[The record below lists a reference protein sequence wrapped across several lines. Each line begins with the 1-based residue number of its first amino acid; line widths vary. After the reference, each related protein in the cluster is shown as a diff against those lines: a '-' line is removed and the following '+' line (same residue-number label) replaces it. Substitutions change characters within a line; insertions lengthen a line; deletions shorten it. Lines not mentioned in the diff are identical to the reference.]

1 MNGRPGIIRVR
12 GGAGPNRLAA
22 TAARLARVS
31 VLVGALAVLVP
42 AQIAWG
48 QSGQATIYRDTWGV
62 PHIYA
67 DREDEGYYAFGYVAA
82 EDEGEFLGRIVLAAR
97 GTAAAA
103 FGPEMVESDYT
114 SRLWRHHAE
123 ARVGLTRLS
132 PELRRNYER
141 WAQGFNR
148 YVADHRAAVP
158 AWMPTVTATDLVAV
172 SRWLLWL
179 AYQAGDGLAKCR
191 ASGVQLSAAAED
203 GLANRA
209 VAASNEWVLAPWRT
223 AGGNT
228 IVLSDPH
235 GEVDG
240 QFVFEVRLHAG
251 RLSFAGFTVAAMP
264 LLVQT
269 RRVSWGMTTGA
280 PSVADCYEVTL
291 EPGRSDRYRYDGALQ
306 RLIEEPVRIEVKG
319 AGPVRRTLSYTR
331 HNGILSPVVGRKDG
345 KVWVVS
351 TSYMD
356 RAGDFDEEVYRMV
369 LARNVAELKEAMR
382 LQGMFPQ
389 NVMAGDVDGATFYVR
404 AGRTPRRPSGVNWR
418 RALDGNTART
428 AWLGIHPFEDLV
440 QIENPS
446 TGYMQNNNIGPDRMF
461 EGSPMT
467 PDRYPDYIYNDR
479 EGRTNSRG
487 RRAVEVLSSAVRF
500 TVDDAIELALDE
512 KWIDTEQWREALRRS
527 VAADPDRLRRLSPA
541 ARQLADG
548 LLRFDGH
555 ARAESKA
562 ALGYWYWRTTL
573 LEQAG
578 AAGTRAVLEAGGRP
592 DQPLEAG
599 VADRVVAALEGAV
612 ARMAK
617 EGRTDARLGDV
628 FRIGRPGAPSYPLGG
643 VALATDDRRH
653 CESLASWDLLCVH
666 TQRAFTAVAPD
677 SSGHRMV
684 QIGSRLLRLT
694 VFSDPIQSFT
704 LHNFGQTSRAGSPHR
719 DDQARLTSER
729 RLKPVLFEKAD
740 LLPHVTSQTTLD
752 VPP

>member
-1 MNGRPGIIRVR
+1 MANV
-12 GGAGPNRLAA
+12 GAWSVLLVSLAA
-22 TAARLARVS
+22 LAPGRTA
-31 VLVGALAVLVP
+31 VGQP
-42 AQIAWG
+42 G
-48 QSGQATIYRDTWGV
+48 RATVYRDTWGV

-67 DREDEGYYAFGYVAA
+67 DREEDGYYAFGYVAA
-82 EDEGEFLGRIVLAAR
+82 EDEGEFLGRIALMAR

-103 FGPEMVESDYT
+103 FGPDAVDSDYT

-123 ARVGLTRLS
+123 ARLGLARLS

-148 YVADHRAAVP
+148 FVADHPKAVP
-158 AWMPTVTATDLVAV
+158 AWMPVLTSTDLVAV

-179 AYQAGDGLAKCR
+179 AYQAGDGLGKCR
-191 ASGVQLSAAAED
+191 ASGVRLSAATEA

-251 RLSFAGFTVAAMP
+251 DLEFAGFTVAAMP

-291 EPGRSDRYRYDGALQ
+291 EPGRQDRFRYDGALQ
-306 RLIEEPVRIEVKG
+306 RLVEERVRIEVKG
-319 AGPVRRTLSYTR
+319 ASPVNRTLTYTR

-369 LARNVAELKEAMR
+369 RARNVAEVKEAMR
-382 LQGMFPQ
+382 RQGMFPQ
-389 NVMAGDVDGATFYVR
+389 NVMVGDAAGATFYVR
-404 AGRTPRRPSGVNWR
+404 AGRTPRRPPGVNWR

-440 QIENPS
+440 QIDNPAS
-446 TGYMQNNNIGPDRMF
+446 GYMQNNNIGPDRMF
-461 EGSPMT
+461 EGSPLT
-467 PDRYPDYIYNDR
+467 SDRYPDYIYNDAR
-479 EGRTNSRG
+479 DRINSRG
-487 RRAVEVLSSAVRF
+487 RRAVEVLSSAVKF
-500 TVDDAIELALDE
+500 TVDDAVELALDE
-512 KWIDTEQWREALRRS
+512 KWVDTEHWREVLRRS
-527 VAADPDRLRRLSPA
+527 VATDPDRLRRLSPA
-541 ARQLADG
+541 ARQLADQ

-573 LEQAG
+573 LAQAG
-578 AAGTRAVLEAGGRP
+578 AAETRAVLDAGARP
-592 DQPLEAG
+592 SDSLAEG
-599 VADRVVAALEGAV
+599 IADRVAAALEGAV
-612 ARMAK
+612 MQMAK
-617 EGRTDARLGDV
+617 EGRTEARLGDV
-628 FRIGRPGAPSYPLGG
+628 FRIGRPGSPSYPVGG
-643 VALATDDRRH
+643 VALAPDDRRL
-653 CESLASWDLLCVH
+653 CEGLASWNLLCVH
-666 TQRAFTAVAPD
+666 TLRAFTAGAPD
-677 SSGHRMV
+677 SSGHRLA

-704 LHNFGQTSRAGSPHR
+704 LHNYGQTPRAGSPHR

-740 LLPHVTSQTTLD
+740 LLPRVTSQITLD
-752 VPP
+752 VPPA